1 MSGTRAIAGAMTT
14 NGDPARKFARTPSD
28 RCRGDVGG
36 KIMGR
41 KITIVAMMMTAAIKQ
56 IRNEEYTR
64 PVFQADFS
72 IIAAKKPSVPVVA
85 GLSLR

>member
-1 MSGTRAIAGAMTT
+1 MT
-14 NGDPARKFARTPSD
+14 NGDPARKFARTPGD
-28 RCRGDVGG
+28 RCRGDVW
-36 KIMGR
+36 R